1 MSSLY
6 KLLSDDVYVETQK
19 IKPSKT
25 AVVAAAAA
33 ANPREKWF

>member
-19 IKPSKT
+19 IKPSK
-25 AVVAAAAA
+25 AAAAA
-33 ANPREKWF
+33 AINPREKWF

>member
-1 MSSLY
+1 MSFLY

-25 AVVAAAAA
+25 TAAAI
-33 ANPREKWF
+33 NPREKWF

>member
-6 KLLSDDVYVETQK
+6 KLLSDAVYVETQK

-25 AVVAAAAA
+25 AAAI
-33 ANPREKWF
+33 NPREKWF